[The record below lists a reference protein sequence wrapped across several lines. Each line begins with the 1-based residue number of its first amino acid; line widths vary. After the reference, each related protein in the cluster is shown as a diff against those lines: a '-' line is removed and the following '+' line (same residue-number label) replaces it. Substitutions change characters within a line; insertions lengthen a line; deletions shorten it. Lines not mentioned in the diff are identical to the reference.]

1 MQFTCQVSNSGLA
14 AREGRFIVV
23 HPAAVSNMLES
34 AVRPRPLQIVMLP
47 SVSGGIG
54 HVSRCGALARAL
66 RRLDSTIDI
75 EFVLDMDRLRWFN
88 VEATERMGFRPR
100 LMPVRTRENRNAVVR
115 SSLGEPDL
123 VVDDVSRH
131 LLPYRSMI
139 PQSGWVTIAMHPI
152 GDELFHDWPH
162 MAQMDAVFWPYIPLI
177 GIPAELEIVKDKVIP
192 TGPFLETDDVPDKA
206 AAKASLGIAPTE
218 KTVVFAPRGFP
229 FGREFGHR
237 VLGSI
242 YGAVE
247 RIRQTVD
254 ATLTLTLIAVTNPA
268 DLQGVPGVPSTLPD
282 WVRVRGVVSAAES
295 LAFTRSAEL
304 VIAEGTSTMHEA
316 AALRTPLLMVPGPI
330 QETWLL
336 GTRLG
341 EQKAAHLVWIE
352 AVTADRFTSVI
363 ESVMTDRDATQAMT
377 QRAYSL
383 VTGGGGV
390 KAAAAAVLELATSR
404 RRAALARS
412 RA

>member
-1 MQFTCQVSNSGLA
+1 
-14 AREGRFIVV
+14 
-23 HPAAVSNMLES
+23 
-34 AVRPRPLQIVMLP
+34 MLP

-54 HVSRCGALARAL
+54 HVSRCGALSRAL
-66 RRLDSTIDI
+66 QRLDPTIEI
-75 EFVLDMDRLRWFN
+75 EFVLDLDRIRWFN
-88 VEATERMGFRPR
+88 IEATERMGFRPR
-100 LMPVRTRENRNAVVR
+100 LMPQRTRENRNAVIR
-115 SSLGEPDL
+115 SSFGEPDL

-131 LLPYRSMI
+131 LLPYRQVV

-162 MAQMDAVFWPYIPLI
+162 MAQMDAVFWPYIPLV
-177 GIPAELEIVKDKVIP
+177 GLPPELEIVKDKVVH
-192 TGPFLETDDVPDKA
+192 TGPFLETDDVPAKA
-206 AAKASLGIAPTE
+206 AARASLGIGSGE

-229 FGREFGHR
+229 FGRDFGHR

-247 RIRQTVD
+247 RIRQTID
-254 ATLTLTLIAVTNPA
+254 PTLTLTLIAVANPA
-268 DLQGVPGVPSTLPD
+268 ELQGVPGLPAQLPD
-282 WVRVRGVVSAAES
+282 WVRVRGVVTPAES
-295 LAFTRSAEL
+295 LMYTRAAEL
-304 VIAEGTSTMHEA
+304 VVAEGTSTMHEA
-316 AALRTPLLMVPGPI
+316 AALGTPLLLVPGPI

-352 AVTADRFTSVI
+352 NVDAPRFASVI
-363 ESVMTDRDATQAMT
+363 ETVLTDASATDAMT
-377 QRAYSL
+377 QRAHAL

-404 RRAALARS
+404 RRAAVARS
-412 RA
+412 RS

>member
-1 MQFTCQVSNSGLA
+1 
-14 AREGRFIVV
+14 
-23 HPAAVSNMLES
+23 
-34 AVRPRPLQIVMLP
+34 
-47 SVSGGIG
+47 VSGGIG

-66 RRLDSTIDI
+66 RRLDPTIEI

-100 LMPVRTRENRNAVVR
+100 LMPLRTRENRNAVVR
-115 SSLGEPDL
+115 SSLGDPDL

-131 LLPYRSMI
+131 LLPYRQLV
-139 PQSGWVTIAMHPI
+139 PQAGWVTIAMHPI

-162 MAQMDAVFWPYIPLI
+162 MAQMDAVFWPYIPLV
-177 GIPAELEIVKDKVIP
+177 GIPPELEIVKEKVVH
-192 TGPFLETDDVPDKA
+192 TGPFLETDDVPDPA
-206 AAKASLGIAPTE
+206 AAKVALGIPPDE

-254 ATLTLTLIAVTNPA
+254 PTLTLTLIAVTNPA
-268 DLQGVPGVPSTLPD
+268 DLQGVAGVPSVLPD
-282 WVRVRGVVSAAES
+282 WVRVRGVVTAAES
-295 LAFTRSAEL
+295 LAFTRSAAL
-304 VIAEGTSTMHEA
+304 VVAEGTSTMHEA

-336 GTRLG
+336 GTKLG
-341 EQKAAHLVWIE
+341 EQKAAHLTWIE
-352 AVTADRFTSVI
+352 AVNAERFATVL
-363 ESVMTDRDATQAMT
+363 ESVLTDVQGTTAMTDRAHA
-377 QRAYSL
+377 L

-390 KAAAAAVLELATSR
+390 RAAAAAVLELATAR
-404 RRAALARS
+404 RRASMARG